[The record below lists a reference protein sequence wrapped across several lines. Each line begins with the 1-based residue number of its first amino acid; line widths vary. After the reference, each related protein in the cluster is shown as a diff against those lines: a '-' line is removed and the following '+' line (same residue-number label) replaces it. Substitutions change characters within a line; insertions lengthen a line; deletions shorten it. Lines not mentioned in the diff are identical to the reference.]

1 MTLSKILIATHNPGK
16 VKEFTTLFSPL
27 GIKVESLLDYPELEE
42 IEETGTTFEENARLK
57 AETIA
62 RITNGMVLADDSGLC
77 VDALNGA
84 PGIYSARYAG
94 EPTDNLK
101 NNQKLLA
108 ALEGEANRQA
118 HFICCL
124 VLAHPDV
131 DSLVVE
137 GRVDGE
143 IATQMHGEQ
152 GFGYDPVF
160 YIPSEQKTFAQMP
173 EKKSEIG
180 HRAMALK
187 ALLEK
192 MPDWLNQS
200 ANTGD

>member
-1 MTLSKILIATHNPGK
+1 MSKILIATHNPGK

-42 IEETGTTFEENARLK
+42 VEETGATFEENARLK

-62 RITNGMVLADDSGLC
+62 RMTNSMVLADDSGLC

-101 NNQKLLA
+101 NNQKLLS
-108 ALEGEANRQA
+108 ALEGVANRQA

-192 MPDWLNQS
+192 MPDWLNHN
-200 ANTGD
+200 AI

>member
-42 IEETGTTFEENARLK
+42 VEETGATFEENARLK

-62 RITNGMVLADDSGLC
+62 RMTNSMVLADDSGLC

-101 NNQKLLA
+101 NNQKLLS
-108 ALEGEANRQA
+108 ALEGVANRQA

-192 MPDWLNQS
+192 MPDWLNHN
-200 ANTGD
+200 AI

>member
-1 MTLSKILIATHNPGK
+1 MSKILIATHNPGK

-62 RITNGMVLADDSGLC
+62 RIINGMVLADDSGLC